1 MELRQLR
8 TLVAIAD
15 YGSFAAAADAVGL
28 TQSAV
33 SLQIKHLE
41 AELGETLFDRRQR
54 SPQLNDKGQA
64 VVEQARKVVSL
75 CDHILLKGSDHRPE
89 GTLLL
94 GAVPTML
101 GGILPDA
108 FASLRDLYPKL
119 HIKVTSGLSAELA
132 ARTRAGDINAAVV
145 TAPHQLA
152 GGLVAHQVARE
163 PLVVIAPPGTK
174 EDNDRDLLQAGPFI
188 QFNRGAWAGQQI
200 DRHLK
205 ERKIRVT
212 LGMEIDSLEAIARMV
227 RQGLGVSVVPHP
239 SGPDPIFAGL
249 RWLPFG
255 DPPLYRSLVVI
266 EREGN
271 PQSHLVSLLVEVL
284 RGLSKIPHG
293 GVA

>member
-41 AELGETLFDRRQR
+41 AELGTTLFDRRQR
-54 SPQLNDKGQA
+54 SPQLNNKGQ
-64 VVEQARKVVSL
+64 VLVEQARKVVTL
-75 CDHILLKGSDHRPE
+75 CDHMLQKAGSEALE
-89 GTLLL
+89 GTLML

-101 GGILPDA
+101 GGILPEA
-108 FASLRDLYPKL
+108 FASLRDLYPNL
-119 HIKVTSGLSAELA
+119 HIKVSSGLSAELA
-132 ARTRAGDINAAVV
+132 ARTRSGDINAAVV
-145 TAPHQLA
+145 TEPQQLA
-152 GGLVAHQVARE
+152 EGLVAHKVAQE
-163 PLVVIAPPGTK
+163 PLVVIAPPGV
-174 EDNDRDLLQAGPFI
+174 EGGSDRELLEAQPFI

-200 DRHLK
+200 DQHLK
-205 ERKIRVT
+205 SRKIRVS

-227 RQGLGVSVVPHP
+227 RQGLGVSVVPMP

-249 RWLPFG
+249 KWLPFG
-255 DPPLYRSLVVI
+255 DPPLQRCLVVI
-266 EREGN
+266 ERQGN

-284 RGLSKIPHG
+284 RRLSKLPLG
-293 GVA
+293 SL